1 MKDNFYKL
9 RFHLFSLKTDFRREE
24 TKMKIVF
31 SEKCLEYSW
40 PGHIER
46 PERIRKALEQLRQYE
61 FVEPKPASQQDLL
74 TVHSREYVDWIQN
87 AKAGSYLDGD
97 TPAPENIYEYALLS
111 AGAALLAAQKHGFSL
126 MRPPGHHAGRNGI
139 AMGASTLGFC
149 YFNNIAIAVKKL
161 DLPTLILDIDGHH
174 GNGTQE
180 VFQGD
185 PKVTFVSFHRH
196 PTYPGTGLTS
206 QGNCLNFPLP
216 YSAGDSLYLETL
228 EQALSQVDMTNVE
241 VVGISAGFDAH
252 QGDLASLGLTYEGYR
267 EIGRRVGALG
277 KPVFGV
283 LEGGYVGEDVGRDIH
298 ELISG
303 IEQKH

>member
-1 MKDNFYKL
+1 
-9 RFHLFSLKTDFRREE
+9 
-24 TKMKIVF
+24 MKIIF

-46 PERIRKALEQLRQYE
+46 PERIRKALGLLRQYE
-61 FVEPKPASQQDLL
+61 FLEPKPASQQDLL
-74 TVHSREYVDWIQN
+74 SVHSREYVDLIKN

-97 TPAPENIYEYALLS
+97 TPAPPNIYEYALLS
-111 AGAALLAAQKHGFSL
+111 AGAALLAAQENGFSL
-126 MRPPGHHAGRNGI
+126 MRPPGHHAGRNGR
-139 AMGASTLGFC
+139 ALGVATLGFC
-149 YFNNIAIAVKKL
+149 YFNNIAIAIKKL
-161 DLPTLILDIDGHH
+161 DSPTLILDIDGHH

-180 VFQGD
+180 IFQGD
-185 PKVTFVSFHRH
+185 PKVSFISLHRH

-216 YSAGDSLYLETL
+216 YSAGDSLYLKTL
-228 EQALSQVDMTNVE
+228 EQALSQVDMANVE

-267 EIGRRVGALG
+267 EIGRKVGALG

-283 LEGGYVGEDVGRDIH
+283 LEGGYVGEYVGRDLD

-303 IEQKH
+303 IEEKQLTHSY